1 MRIGLQYPAATVGGD
16 PVAMREFAQAA
27 EELGYAHLTVFEHI
41 VGVRPASGEREHHAE
56 YHELLTMLA
65 FLAGATSTIGLL
77 TAVLVL
83 PLRQAVV
90 VAKQAAEVDVVSGG
104 RLRLGV
110 GVGRTPREYEATGT
124 DYHNRG
130 KRIEEQIA
138 LMRKLWAEQW
148 VTFHGEWHEA
158 NEIGLTIPPVQRPI
172 PVWMGGG
179 SDRALERIGRMS
191 EGWLSTKLDATAA
204 GVAKI
209 RASAAAAGRDPASV
223 GLEGRLEIQ
232 NTTPDEWAA
241 GVEAWAELGATH
253 LTIRGDGTPA
263 EQIELARRF
272 HDEVGLG

>member
-1 MRIGLQYPAATVGGD
+1 MKIGLQYPAATVGGD

-27 EELGYAHLTVFEHI
+27 EELGYAHLTVNEHI
-41 VGVRPASGEREHHAE
+41 VGVKPGSSEREHDRE
-56 YHELLTMLA
+56 FHELLTMLA

-90 VAKQAAEVDVVSGG
+90 VAKQAAEVDVISGG

-124 DYHNRG
+124 DYRNRG
-130 KRIEEQIA
+130 RRIEEQVD
-138 LMRKLWAEQW
+138 LMRQLWNEQW

-158 NEIGLTIPPVQRPI
+158 NDIGLTIPPVQQPI
-172 PVWMGGG
+172 PVWMGGS
-179 SDRALERIGRMS
+179 SDRALERMGRMS
-191 EGWLSTKLDATAA
+191 DGWLSTRIDGTAD
-204 GVAKI
+204 GMAKI
-209 RASAAAAGRDPASV
+209 GASAVASGRDPSSID
-223 GLEGRLEIQ
+223 LEGRLVIH
-232 NTTPDEWAA
+232 NTEPNAWAG

-253 LTIRGDGTPA
+253 LTIRGDGTPT

-272 HDEVGLG
+272 RDEVELS